1 MKKNVFIIGK
11 DPDPTFTKNNERVY
25 TIAETAETE
34 YVSRTHCK
42 LTIEDG
48 KMKIEDLNSLN
59 GTFVDGRRIAEP
71 TIITLRSAVTLG
83 ASYALNLDNFKQYL
97 LEEPLTPPL
106 PKYQYADWWSRAG
119 GYILDYIF
127 ISLLSSP
134 LFFMF
139 YLIIFT
145 SAGMTLYDDI
155 LIVNFLAWFFLV
167 VGIIIVTHFYF
178 VVPINNR
185 GCTYGRKIANVMYLD
200 STTRKFPSKLQV
212 WLRLICYNFSSLIF
226 MIGFFMPLWT
236 EKKQALHDLI
246 VNTIVVKRQ

>member
-25 TIAETAETE
+25 TIAETADTE

-42 LTIEDG
+42 LTVDDG

-59 GTFVDGRRIAEP
+59 GTFVDNRRIAEP
-71 TIITLRSAVTLG
+71 TPITLRSSVTLG
-83 ASYALNLDNFKQYL
+83 RSYTLNLDNFKQYMI
-97 LEEPLTPPL
+97 EEPVASPL
-106 PKYQYADWWSRAG
+106 PRFQYADWWSRVG
-119 GYILDYIF
+119 GYVLDSIF
-127 ISLLSSP
+127 VSLLSAP
-134 LFFMF
+134 LVLMF

-145 SAGMTLYDDI
+145 SAGISIYDDVHI
-155 LIVNFLAWFFLV
+155 INLLAWIFLII
-167 VGIIIVTHFYF
+167 GSIIITHFYY
-178 VVPINNR
+178 VVPISNR
-185 GCTYGRKIANVMYLD
+185 GYTYGRRIANIMYLD
-200 STTRKFPSKLQV
+200 ATTRIFPTKLQV